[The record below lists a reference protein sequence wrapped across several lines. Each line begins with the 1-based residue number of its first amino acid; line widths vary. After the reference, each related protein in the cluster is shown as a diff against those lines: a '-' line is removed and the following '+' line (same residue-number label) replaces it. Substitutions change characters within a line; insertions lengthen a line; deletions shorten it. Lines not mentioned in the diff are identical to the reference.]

1 MPTTREAILKPFPS
15 NAQSVASVA
24 AAEPDAAPAQ
34 PTKRDVNGQFGKI
47 NRNTRKAADKTDAPK
62 RTVHEYKKP
71 VKPAPKLPTVA
82 KTAASKSSTQ
92 KSTAKQAKPSPNR
105 QPVVECDTLDMF
117 ATLPQLRDKPTP
129 PDLQRLAVPPLPR
142 AERPAP
148 RSAQSILA
156 AAPRPAVVAAVTAPL
171 PPFMAETSHQI
182 IPVEPQFDLVGIL
195 SAVEE
200 TAYIWDIATDKME
213 WESNAASVL
222 GMRRID
228 AVCTGSGFQFLIAP
242 EHLTRRQSQ
251 ILSCPGGEN
260 GKPVPYRTQ
269 YRFTPGGKRSEH
281 SIWLEDHGCWWADAA
296 GNVIRARG
304 VIRVIN
310 ERHKEEQRLL
320 HLSDHDE
327 LTGQLNRIRL
337 TEALETTLK
346 QCGQTHQSC
355 AFLMIAVNNLSV
367 INETFG
373 FDIGD
378 EVVAAVA
385 KLIKSKLRGGDSI
398 GRYSSNKFGI
408 ILNDCGPGSMRI
420 AAERFMKAVRDAA
433 IKTSACQLSATIA
446 VGGLQLPEQAKTVSN
461 ATSCAL
467 QALARARDKRHDSFH
482 AYEPSP
488 QRDSARKRNVTI
500 ADDVISALDEHRML
514 LALQP
519 IVRTTTRRAD
529 LYECLLRMQMPDG
542 RILAAGEFIEVAE
555 QLGLSRLIDRR
566 VLELSVDLAKKH
578 PDLRLSVNVSSLTCS
593 DHEWLVL
600 LHRLTGGQRSITS
613 RLTIEIT
620 ETTVIGDLDQ
630 TINFVDTL
638 KELGCRVAIDDFG
651 AGYTSFK
658 NLKHLAVDMVKI
670 DGGFVKNLSTDKA
683 DLIFVKTLAS
693 LAKSFGMETVA
704 EWVGD
709 NETAKLC
716 KDVGI
721 DHLQG
726 FLFGTPF
733 LARDLVIGQ
742 ARALG

>member
-1 MPTTREAILKPFPS
+1 
-15 NAQSVASVA
+15 
-24 AAEPDAAPAQ
+24 
-34 PTKRDVNGQFGKI
+34 
-47 NRNTRKAADKTDAPK
+47 
-62 RTVHEYKKP
+62 
-71 VKPAPKLPTVA
+71 
-82 KTAASKSSTQ
+82 
-92 KSTAKQAKPSPNR
+92 
-105 QPVVECDTLDMF
+105 MF
-117 ATLPQLRDKPTP
+117 AALEHPASRPN
-129 PDLQRLAVPPLPR
+129 LAPLSLGLS
-142 AERPAP
+142 ALTARPAP

-156 AAPRPAVVAAVTAPL
+156 SLQQPPEHAMPCIAPLASAGPL
-171 PPFMAETSHQI
+171 PPPLPVHQVV
-182 IPVEPQFDLVGIL
+182 PVVPQFDLVGIL

-200 TAYIWDIATDKME
+200 TAYIWDLTTDKME

-228 AVCTGSGFQFLIAP
+228 AVNTGSGFQFLIAP
-242 EHLTRRQSQ
+242 EHLARRQSQ
-251 ILSCPGGEN
+251 IMSCPDGEG

-269 YRFTPGGKRSEH
+269 YRFIPGGKRSEH
-281 SIWLEDHGCWWADAA
+281 SIWLEDHGCWWADAD

-304 VIRVIN
+304 VIRVIT

-346 QCGQTHQSC
+346 QCELSHQPC
-355 AFLMIAVNNLSV
+355 AFLMVAVNNLAV

-420 AAERFMKAVRDAA
+420 AAERFMKAVRDAT

-446 VGGLQLPEQAKTVSN
+446 VGGLQVPEQAKTVSN

-578 PDLRLSVNVSSLTCS
+578 LDLKLSINVSSLTCS

-620 ETTVIGDLDQ
+620 ETTVIGDLNQ

-670 DGGFVKNLSTDKA
+670 DGGFVKNLVTDKA
-683 DLIFVKTLAS
+683 DMIFVKTLAS

-716 KDVGI
+716 KDAGI

-733 LARDLVIGQ
+733 LARDLVVGQ
-742 ARALG
+742 ARELG

>member
-1 MPTTREAILKPFPS
+1 MKPFPAK
-15 NAQSVASVA
+15 AQILVAEAPLPRPVA
-24 AAEPDAAPAQ
+24 ADAATPRKTAQRQATAKAAKKVVKAVAKTGAKKPAPVAKKRAKAAPASP
-34 PTKRDVNGQFGKI
+34 PTPV
-47 NRNTRKAADKTDAPK
+47 KAAA
-62 RTVHEYKKP
+62 KKP
-71 VKPAPKLPTVA
+71 VTA
-82 KTAASKSSTQ
+82 KTA
-92 KSTAKQAKPSPNR
+92 KPPR
-105 QPVVECDTLDMF
+105 AGRTVIVEGEPLDMF
-117 ATLPQLRDKPTP
+117 AILERPVRHTAEPMATNIAQPILEPVP
-129 PDLQRLAVPPLPR
+129 AVPR
-142 AERPAP
+142 SAP

-156 AAPRPAVVAAVTAPL
+156 GTLRHAAPSPSLLAAPL
-171 PPFMAETSHQI
+171 AITPA

-200 TAYIWDIATDKME
+200 TAYIWDIVSDKME
-213 WESNAASVL
+213 WESNAGTVL

-228 AVCTGSGFQFLIAP
+228 AVNTGSGFQFLIAP
-242 EHLTRRQSQ
+242 EHLARRQSQ
-251 ILSCPGGEN
+251 ILSGAGGEG
-260 GKPVPYRTQ
+260 GKPIPYRTP
-269 YRFTPGGKRSEH
+269 YRFTPGGRRSEH
-281 SIWLEDHGCWWADAA
+281 SIWLEDHGCWWADVD
-296 GNVIRARG
+296 GNPIRARG

-346 QCGQTHQSC
+346 HCEQTHQPC
-355 AFLMIAVNNLSV
+355 AFLMVAVNNLSV

-433 IKTSACQLSATIA
+433 IRTSACQLSATIV
-446 VGGLQLPEQAKTVSN
+446 VGGLQVPEQAKTVSN

-488 QRDSARKRNVTI
+488 LRDSARKRNVTI

-519 IVRTTTRRAD
+519 IVTTTTRRPD

-542 RILAAGEFIEVAE
+542 RILAAGDFIEVAE

-566 VLELSVDLAKKH
+566 VLELAVDLAKKH
-578 PDLRLSVNVSSLTCS
+578 PDLKLSVNVSSLTCS

-600 LHRLTGGQRSITS
+600 LHRLTGGQRSVTS

-683 DLIFVKTLAS
+683 DMIFVKTLAS

-709 NETAKLC
+709 NETALLC
-716 KDVGI
+716 KDAGI

-726 FLFGTPF
+726 FLFGKPF
-733 LARDLVIGQ
+733 LARDLIVGEV
-742 ARALG
+742 RELG